1 MPPFMQIEPV
11 IVVGGINCD
20 ITAAVDGEVMPETST
35 PGRVS
40 LSPGGVARNV
50 AHGLAQL
57 GVPVRLIGCV
67 GTDPLSEWVLSRTA
81 DAGVDVSTVDRVPGT
96 GSGVYVSLLAAGE
109 LHSAVS
115 DMGGIDSLDP
125 ERLVALL
132 DTAGQAGAGGGEPKP
147 AALVL
152 DLNVSA
158 PAAAAAVRWA
168 NTAGVPVVVEP
179 VSVAKAVRL
188 AGVAGQV
195 EVVTPNL
202 AEARALRVLPTG
214 PSIARWVVT
223 RGRFGAG
230 YWENGTSAAQLV
242 SAAPVATVNA
252 NGAGDAFLAGLV
264 AGRVRGLPWPEAVR
278 WGVAA
283 GRITAGSPQS
293 VAPGLSADAI
303 LRDVTRSDDRSDN
316 QGAGR

>member
-132 DTAGQAGAGGGEPKP
+132 DTAGQAGAGGGTVEDRGLFPDVLAHRQGDGDP
-147 AALVL
+147 GDLQDPGAVTVREVALLVEDLVVRQAALGVL
-152 DLNVSA
+152 
-158 PAAAAAVRWA
+158 
-168 NTAGVPVVVEP
+168 GHQ
-179 VSVAKAVRL
+179 L
-188 AGVAGQV
+188 AG
-195 EVVTPNL
+195 
-202 AEARALRVLPTG
+202 EAHLRPLPVG
-214 PSIARWVVT
+214 PQMADHLDD
-223 RGRFGAG
+223 GA
-230 YWENGTSAAQLV
+230 QH
-242 SAAPVATVNA
+242 
-252 NGAGDAFLAGLV
+252 
-264 AGRVRGLPWPEAVR
+264 
-278 WGVAA
+278 
-283 GRITAGSPQS
+283 I
-293 VAPGLSADAI
+293 
-303 LRDVTRSDDRSDN
+303 
-316 QGAGR
+316 